1 MRHFLESLRLFR
13 TQSSLIPYLWKP
25 ICLAFCLYVGL
36 VIAAASAVGGIFG
49 AQIQES
55 VFRPLTTLAGAALV
69 VVVAVFLGG
78 PILTG
83 LATLVSSW
91 HWDGL
96 GRKVEAIKGVTV
108 DGEGL
113 KPSQLALDI
122 ALRLMFG
129 LAGLVFIIVFT
140 FTGLWWASS
149 LVAGF
154 LALMDYTAGACQ
166 RRSRIFPASAIFVLG
181 RKGALQLWLVCSASA
196 LVPLLFVLLHP
207 VLAGAGTLLILGG
220 DRASD
225 RVKGSEEAL

>member
-1 MRHFLESLRLFR
+1 MKHFLESLRLFR
-13 TQSSLIPYLWKP
+13 TQRSLIPYLWKP
-25 ICLAFCLYVGL
+25 IALAFCLYVAL
-36 VIAAASAVGGIFG
+36 VFAAALSVGGIFG

-96 GRKVEAIKGVTV
+96 GRKIEGIKGTTPE
-108 DGEGL
+108 GPGL

-122 ALRLMFG
+122 SLRLMFG
-129 LAGLVFIIVFT
+129 LTGLVFIILFT
-140 FTGLWWASS
+140 FTGLWWASA
-149 LVAGF
+149 LVAGL

-166 RRSRIFPASAIFVLG
+166 RRDKIFPASAFFAFG
-181 RKGALQLWLVCSASA
+181 RKGALSLWLVCSVSA
-196 LVPLLFVLLHP
+196 LIPLLFVLLHP
-207 VLAGAGTLLILGG
+207 ILAGAGTLLILSG
-220 DRASD
+220 DGAAD
-225 RVKGSEEAL
+225 RIKRGD